1 MVNSTQLDLA
11 GNTFGAVIIQVF
23 SGTDEDQK
31 AKVRRMLD
39 CFTQISLGIK
49 SKWKSDIPNNSDQ
62 LESIGNGFGAVVL
75 EIFSGSDEDQRVKLR
90 KMLDG
95 YTQISLAGFKRKWI
109 PDILT
114 NINQAKNMR
123 LSLIHNILPP
133 EMMEKILKLLNF
145 KDIYQVQLTCRRW
158 NEIIVK
164 GNLLKKASGKSHEN
178 DQNAFEVLDQDICML
193 ISQ

>member
-11 GNTFGAVIIQVF
+11 GNTFGSVIIQVF

-75 EIFSGSDEDQRVKLR
+75 EIFSGSDEDQKAKLR
-90 KMLDG
+90 RMLHC
-95 YTQISLAGFKRKWI
+95 YSQISLVGIKRKWK
-109 PDILT
+109 PNILNSIRQANREK
-114 NINQAKNMR
+114 NIR

-133 EMMEKILKLLNF
+133 EMMEKILRLLNF
-145 KDIYQVQLTCRRW
+145 KDICQVQLTCRRW

-164 GNLLKKASGKSHEN
+164 GNLLKKASGK
-178 DQNAFEVLDQDICML
+178 
-193 ISQ
+193 